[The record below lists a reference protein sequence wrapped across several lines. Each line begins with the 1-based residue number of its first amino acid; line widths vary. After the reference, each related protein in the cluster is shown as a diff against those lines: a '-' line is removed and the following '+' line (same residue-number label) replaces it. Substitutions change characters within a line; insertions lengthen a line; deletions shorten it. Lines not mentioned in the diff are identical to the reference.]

1 MSDFNQLLAEAE
13 ESIFGPAD
21 LCMNKWKAE
30 LEDIQKAKPD
40 ITEFEKATVAI
51 CLENTD
57 KWMRRMDEVTRTV
70 NVGSFI
76 NYGFELISAVMPSLI
91 ANQIVSIQPQT
102 RRNGE
107 VFFLEFLYGTTRGN
121 ITAGDTMFSAIAAGN
136 ANTYYSSQ
144 LDIEENIGV
153 GNGGAGPYNGTVN
166 TIPIVAGSFA
176 PTDGTETFTDDGAG
190 TLTGSAGGTGT
201 INYITGVF
209 SITFGAVVPVAT
221 VISCTYDIDFEQN
234 PELIPEVDISITSEA
249 TRAYDRALRAQ
260 YSIGAAY
267 DMESAF
273 GRVADAELKAAL
285 ASEIRQE
292 IDGTICNQLAAQALS
307 TGFPWSRTPPDPS
320 IPWVD
325 HKWSF
330 YDQSVIPGSNAI
342 FSATRRAQAT
352 FIVAGINVCNVIEA
366 LTPQFQRG
374 GTPQPGPHYIGT
386 LNGIRIYKD
395 PFYPANQYV
404 MGYKGNMFLEAGYI
418 YAPYMPL
425 YVSRTAVLDDLRGR
439 FGMMQSSAKKMINA
453 YFYSRTLIT

>member
-1 MSDFNQLLAEAE
+1 MLVEAE
-13 ESIFGPAD
+13 ENIFGPAD
-21 LCMNKWKAE
+21 YCVDKWSDE
-30 LEDIQKAKPD
+30 LEDIKAAKPD
-40 ITEFEKATVAI
+40 LTKFEEATVAI

-57 KWMRRMDEVTRTV
+57 KWLRRMDEVTRTV

-107 VFFLEFLYGTTRGN
+107 IFFLEFLYGTTRGN
-121 ITAGDTMFSAIAAGN
+121 ITAGDKMFSHLAAGN
-136 ANTYYSSQ
+136 PNTYYSSQ
-144 LDIEENIGV
+144 QDIEENIATG
-153 GNGGAGPYNGTVN
+153 NGTVGPYTGNIN

-190 TLTGSAGGTGT
+190 VLTGSAGGTGT
-201 INYITGVF
+201 INYTTGAF
-209 SITFGAVVPVAT
+209 SVTFGAVVPAAT
-221 VISCTYDIDFEQN
+221 VISATYDVDFEQN

-249 TRAYDRALRAQ
+249 TRAVDRALRAQ

-285 ASEIRQE
+285 ASEVRQE
-292 IDGTICNQLAAQALS
+292 IDGTICKQLAAQALS
-307 TGFPWSRTPPDPS
+307 TSYPWSRTPPDPS
-320 IPWVD
+320 VPWVD

-330 YDQSVIPGSNAI
+330 YDQSIIPGSNAI

-366 LTPQFQRG
+366 CRPQFKGEGQ
-374 GTPQPGPHYIGT
+374 PQPGPHYIGK
-386 LNGIRIYKD
+386 LNDIRVYKN

-439 FGMMQSSAKKMINA
+439 FGMMQSAARKMINA
-453 YFYSRTLIT
+453 YFYSKTLIT